1 MIDFEK
7 TKLILASNSPRRSEL
22 LKQAG
27 YEFEIIASNM
37 DEQTSETEPALVV
50 KDLSLQKAT
59 NVFNSIMK
67 VVNLSLDA
75 YEGVSLM
82 IIGADTIVAK
92 DNQIM
97 GKPKD
102 HNQAFDM
109 LNLLQNN
116 THQVYTGVSIILYDF
131 ETKEKKVHSF
141 HDCTDVEF
149 YPMTDSEIN
158 SYMKQVT
165 AMIKPEVTASK
176 ALSPYTLKESTA
188 ITIMLLDCR
197 LQSCIMSWRKCK

>member
-1 MIDFEK
+1 MIFEK

-75 YEGVSLM
+75 YE
-82 IIGADTIVAK
+82 
-92 DNQIM
+92 
-97 GKPKD
+97 
-102 HNQAFDM
+102 
-109 LNLLQNN
+109 
-116 THQVYTGVSIILYDF
+116 
-131 ETKEKKVHSF
+131 EF
-141 HDCTDVEF
+141 H
-149 YPMTDSEIN
+149 
-158 SYMKQVT
+158 
-165 AMIKPEVTASK
+165 
-176 ALSPYTLKESTA
+176 L
-188 ITIMLLDCR
+188 
-197 LQSCIMSWRKCK
+197 

>member
-75 YEGVSLM
+75 YGGVSLI

-116 THQVYTGVSIILYDF
+116 THQVYTGVRIILYDF
-131 ETKEKKVHSF
+131 
-141 HDCTDVEF
+141 
-149 YPMTDSEIN
+149 
-158 SYMKQVT
+158 
-165 AMIKPEVTASK
+165 
-176 ALSPYTLKESTA
+176 
-188 ITIMLLDCR
+188 
-197 LQSCIMSWRKCK
+197 